1 MPLPDKGTP
10 WPPIAPE
17 IRCALDD
24 WAAWYSAN
32 PNKIADRY
40 YNRSTRVG
48 TYGQAPVNRPSQYR
62 GGIIGAMSRFFW
74 GEPTPFGEKRI
85 KLHVP
90 LAGDLARTSAGL
102 LFSEPP
108 TLKADDKAVQ
118 ERLEDLQA
126 KGLNRTLLAAGER
139 AAALGGVYLRTS
151 WDDEVSDRPWIDS
164 VRADAA
170 APEMR
175 NGHLMAVNFWTVIG
189 VDGTKVVRHVERH
202 ERGGLILHG
211 VYEGTDVNLG
221 KPVDLGGFPDTKGLV
236 EAREVEIGRRQMTVS
251 YIPNTVTNRDWDAP
265 GASYLGLSD
274 YQGSEGLM
282 DGLDEALTSWMRDVR
297 LARSRI
303 IVPAGYLSN
312 NGPGQG
318 MSWEDR
324 EVYATMNIPPTE
336 TGSGITLNQFAI
348 RHAEHKATC
357 EELRDWII
365 RNAGYNT
372 GTFGEDS
379 EGAAMTATEIKA
391 RTARSGTTRAAKS
404 GPFSV
409 GVPDIVE
416 TLLMLEAS
424 SLFPGL
430 PSVPVERPM
439 MRFQDSVQEDP
450 LNLAQTALALRQAEA
465 ASTETLVALAHP
477 GMDSEDQAAEVRRI
491 HAESGR
497 DVEDPST
504 VGAEGGPGRG
514 GLPRAGGRPGEGST

>member
-1 MPLPDKGTP
+1 VPLPEKNTP

-17 IRCALDD
+17 VRTALDD

-40 YNRSTRVG
+40 YWRTTRVG
-48 TYGQAPVNRPSQYR
+48 QYGQQPLNRPAQYR
-62 GGIIGAMSRFFW
+62 GGLIGGLARFFW
-74 GEPTPFGEKRI
+74 GEPVPLGEKRI

-90 LAGDLARTSAGL
+90 IAGDLARTSAGL

-108 TLKADDKAVQ
+108 TLKADDKTVQ
-118 ERLEDLQA
+118 ERLEALQEG
-126 KGLNRTLLAAGER
+126 GLNRTLLAAGER
-139 AAALGGVYLRTS
+139 AAALGGVYLRIV
-151 WDDEVSDRPWIDS
+151 WDDEISDRPWIDS

-175 NGHLMAVNFWTVIG
+175 LGHLMAVNFWTVIA
-189 VDGTKVVRHVERH
+189 VDGAKVVRHIERH
-202 ERGGLILHG
+202 ERGGTILHG

-221 KPVDLGGFPDTKGLV
+221 KPVDLGGFPETKGLRP
-236 EAREVEIGRRQMTVS
+236 ARQVDIGHRQMTVS
-251 YIPNTVTNRDWDAP
+251 YVPNTTTNRDWDSP
-265 GASYLGLSD
+265 GATDLGLSD

-282 DGLDEALTSWMRDVR
+282 DSLDEALTSWMRDVR

-303 IVPAGYLSN
+303 IVPAGYLTN
-312 NGPGQG
+312 NGPGAG
-318 MSWEDR
+318 MNWEDR
-324 EVYATMNIPPTE
+324 DVYSALNIPPTE
-336 TGSGITLNQFAI
+336 TGAGITLNQFKI
-348 RHAEHKATC
+348 RHIEHKATC

-404 GPFSV
+404 EPFSV

-416 TLLMLEAS
+416 TLLVLEAS

-430 PSVPVERPM
+430 PSVPVERPT

-465 ASTETLVALAHP
+465 ASTETLVALANP
-477 GMDSEDQAAEVRRI
+477 GMDSEEQKAEVARI
-491 HAESGR
+491 HAEAGR
-497 DVEDPST
+497 AAEDPTTTGGDPRGGFPGDS
-504 VGAEGGPGRG
+504 GGPG
-514 GLPRAGGRPGEGST
+514 PAGP